1 MTAKTKYTLLASS
14 IAMIISTGQ
23 LWAQESAV
31 DTSANEDIEQ
41 ISVVGIRSSIA
52 SSVARKQESGQV
64 ADVISA
70 EDIGKF
76 PDLNVAES
84 LQRIPGIQISR
95 SRGEAS
101 GVSIRGLDEVA
112 TLLNGRNYFGG
123 ASGVSINRFA
133 SFEDIPAELVGS
145 VVVYKSVSADILEGG
160 IGGVVDI
167 ERTDALSL
175 SGPTLAGSVKEHYGD
190 LSKEWSPRG
199 SLVVGNVWDYGN
211 SGGEIGVIFGVS
223 YLEREYR
230 EDLVRNSSA
239 TPIVGEFPSGTAP
252 SGAKTSASLNSS
264 PAWGDRERTVYSL
277 GIDLS
282 LNSDTKF
289 YFDSGYTDY
298 STAQLREEFVWSFNG
313 ANTVDADFSN
323 IDENNL
329 YPASVTLSDMDFDVL
344 SMIDDRY
351 TTTYDL
357 ALGFETVAGPW
368 RFEGEVS
375 YVDTDNE
382 TNFHNTRIRDTWAAL
397 PVTISNSGF
406 VSQPP
411 SVDFGDFDVTDEG
424 NFDIVQWR
432 HESRQLKADES
443 AAKLDIDYMFDE
455 GVVRSIEAGV
465 RFASLG
471 TSKNIQNNHI
481 FDASGATYGS
491 DDPLNLVEASTWNDF
506 MDEYDGGNFPND
518 YVAVNPAYLLSRN
531 DEIREYYGFTGQSE
545 TENPRDSFDY
555 EEEVTAVYL
564 KANFETEVGGYF
576 VSGDLGGRYVQ
587 TDTTA
592 DYFFDTGNIDQNGA
606 PIYEGTKSDKDYSEF
621 LPSFNLK
628 VELTDEMLVRLAG
641 SKTFSRPHFG
651 DLAPSL
657 NLNFEQGR
665 GTGGNPDLD
674 PFTATNLDLSLEYYF
689 ASGGM
694 ASSAI
699 FYKDIDGFLQTSEN
713 QETIGGND
721 FIILRKSNG
730 GSGTVR
736 GLELAYQQF
745 FDFLPVPFDGLG
757 IQANYTYV
765 DSDVPSPN
773 PLLPNISLEG
783 LSDNSYNLVAIYED
797 DLFSG
802 RLSYNYRSD
811 FLVTTEVAQEGFGQ
825 LDLSLSYNV
834 SESFRLTLDA
844 LNLLRRDHFEYRAGD
859 KYDPYHWIATEK
871 QVLVGVSYTF

>member
-1 MTAKTKYTLLASS
+1 MKASTQHTILASAVS
-14 IAMIISTGQ
+14 MILSTGQ
-23 LWAQESAV
+23 LWAQENAPATGAS
-31 DTSANEDIEQ
+31 EDIEQ

-52 SSVARKQESGQV
+52 SSVARKQESGQM
-64 ADVISA
+64 ADVITA

-123 ASGVSINRFA
+123 GSELSINRFA

-175 SGPTLAGSVKEHYGD
+175 SGPTIAGSFKEHYGD

-199 SLVVGNVWDYGN
+199 SLVVGNIWDYGN
-211 SGGEIGVIFGVS
+211 NGGEIGVIFGVS

-230 EDLVRNSSA
+230 EDLVRNSSS
-239 TPIVGEFPSGTAP
+239 TPIVGDFAGGIAP
-252 SGAKTSASLNSS
+252 AGAKTSASLNSS

-277 GIDLS
+277 GVDVS

-298 STAQLREEFVWSFNG
+298 TTSQLRQEFVWGFDGSNV
-313 ANTVDADFSN
+313 VDADFSN
-323 IDENNL
+323 IDENHL
-329 YPASVTLSDMDFDVL
+329 YPASVTLSDMNFDAL
-344 SMIDDRY
+344 AMINDRK
-351 TTTYDL
+351 TQTYDL
-357 ALGFETVAGPW
+357 ATGFETVAGPW
-368 RFEGEVS
+368 SIAGEVS
-375 YVDTDNE
+375 YVNTDND
-382 TNFHNTRIRDTWAAL
+382 TNFHNTRIRDSWDAL
-397 PVTISNSGF
+397 PVTVNNSGSP
-406 VSQPP
+406 SQPP
-411 SVDFGDFDVTDEG
+411 SFDFGAFDVADEG
-424 NFDIVQWR
+424 NYDIVQWR

-443 AAKLDIDYMFDE
+443 AVKMDVDYAFDE
-455 GVVRSIEAGV
+455 GMLRSIKAGF
-465 RFASLG
+465 RFANLG
-471 TSKNIQNNHI
+471 TTKNIQDNHI
-481 FDASGATYGS
+481 FDASGATFGS
-491 DDPLNLVEASTWNDF
+491 DDPLNLVEPSVWDNF
-506 MDEYDGGNFPND
+506 MDQYDGGDFPNG
-518 YVAVNPAYLLSRN
+518 YVAVNPNSLLSRN
-531 DEIREYYGFTGQSE
+531 DDIREYYGFSDQSQIK
-545 TENPRDSFDY
+545 NPRDSFDY
-555 EEEVTAVYL
+555 EEEVSAFYL
-564 KANFETEVGGYF
+564 KANFETEVSGLF

-592 DYFFDTGNIDQNGA
+592 DYFFDTGNTEQSGA
-606 PIYEGTKSDKDYSEF
+606 PIYEGTKSAKDYSEF
-621 LPSFNLK
+621 LPSFNVK
-628 VELTDEMLVRLAG
+628 VELNEELLVRVAG

-689 ASGGM
+689 ASGGL
-694 ASSAI
+694 ASSTV
-699 FYKDIDGFLQTSEN
+699 FYKDIDGFLQTSESA
-713 QETIGGND
+713 ETIGGND
-721 FIILRKSNG
+721 FVILRKSNG

-736 GLELAYQQF
+736 GIELAYQQF
-745 FDFLPVPFDGLG
+745 FDFLPAPFDGLG
-757 IQANYTYV
+757 LQANYTYV

-797 DLFSG
+797 DLVSG

-811 FLVTTEVAQEGFGQ
+811 FLVSTEVAQEGFGQ
-825 LDLSLSYNV
+825 LDLSLAYNV

>member
-1 MTAKTKYTLLASS
+1 MKARTQHTILASA
-14 IAMIISTGQ
+14 IGMILSTSQ
-23 LWAQESAV
+23 LWAQDNTAPVS
-31 DTSANEDIEQ
+31 EDVEQ

-52 SSVARKQESGQV
+52 SSVARKQESSQV
-64 ADVISA
+64 ADVITA

-123 ASGVSINRFA
+123 ASDLSINRFA

-167 ERTDALSL
+167 ERTNALSL
-175 SGPTLAGSVKEHYGD
+175 SGPTLVGSVKEHYGD
-190 LSKEWSPRG
+190 LSKEWSPRA
-199 SLVVGNVWDYGN
+199 SVVAGNVWDYGSN
-211 SGGEIGVIFGVS
+211 GGEIGVIFGMS

-230 EDLVRNSSA
+230 EDLVRNSSS
-239 TPIVGEFPSGTAP
+239 TPIVGTFPGGTAP
-252 SGAKTSASLNSS
+252 AGAKTSASLNSS
-264 PAWGDRERTVYSL
+264 PAWGDRERVVYSL
-277 GIDLS
+277 GVDVS
-282 LNSDTKF
+282 LNNDTKV

-298 STAQLREEFVWSFNG
+298 TTAQLRQEFVWGFSG
-313 ANTVDADFSN
+313 SKVVDADFSN
-323 IDENNL
+323 MDSNNF
-329 YPASVTLSDMDFDVL
+329 YPASVTLSDMTFDVL
-344 SMIDDRY
+344 SMIDDRK
-351 TTTYDL
+351 TKTYDF
-357 ALGFETVAGPW
+357 AAGFETVTGPW
-368 RFEGEVS
+368 KIEGEVS
-375 YVDTDNE
+375 YVNTDNE
-382 TNFHNTRIRDTWAAL
+382 TNFHNTRIRDNWDAL
-397 PVTISNSGF
+397 PVVVNNGGLPN
-406 VSQPP
+406 QPP
-411 SVDFGDFDVTDEG
+411 SVDFG
-424 NFDIVQWR
+424 NFAVDNEDNFNIVQWR
-432 HESRQLKADES
+432 HESRQLKADET
-443 AAKLDIDYMFDE
+443 AAKLDIDYAFDE
-455 GVVRSIEAGV
+455 GMLRSIEAGI

-471 TSKNIQNNHI
+471 TSKNVQNNHI

-491 DDPLNLVEASTWNDF
+491 DDPLNLVEPSVWNNF
-506 MDEYDGGNFPND
+506 MDEYDGANFPNS
-518 YVAVNPAYLLSRN
+518 YVAVNPKYLLSRN

-555 EEEVTAVYL
+555 VEDVSALYL
-564 KANFETEVGGYF
+564 KANFETEVGDF
-576 VSGDLGGRYVQ
+576 FISGNVGGRYVK

-592 DYFFDTGNIDQNGA
+592 DYFFDTGNTNQSGA
-606 PIYEGTKSDKDYSEF
+606 PIYEGTKSDKSYGEF

-628 VELTDEMLVRLAG
+628 IELNDELLLRLAG

-657 NLNFEQGR
+657 YLNFEQGR

-674 PFTATNLDLSLEYYF
+674 PFTATNLDMSLEYYF

-694 ASSAI
+694 ASSTI
-699 FYKDIDGFLQTSEN
+699 FYKDIDGFLQTSES

-745 FDFLPVPFDGLG
+745 FDFLPAPFDGLG
-757 IQANYTYV
+757 LQANYTYV

-811 FLVTTEVAQEGFGQ
+811 FLITTEVAQEGFGQ
-825 LDLSLSYNV
+825 LDLSLAYNLSDSV
-834 SESFRLTLDA
+834 RLTLDA
-844 LNLLRRDHFEYRAGD
+844 LNLLRRDHLEYRAD
-859 KYDPYHWIATEK
+859 DVYNPYHWITTEK

>member
-1 MTAKTKYTLLASS
+1 MKASTQHTILASAVS
-14 IAMIISTGQ
+14 MILSTGQ
-23 LWAQESAV
+23 LWAQENAPATGAS
-31 DTSANEDIEQ
+31 EDIEQ

-52 SSVARKQESGQV
+52 SSVARKQESGQM
-64 ADVISA
+64 ADVITA

-123 ASGVSINRFA
+123 GSELSINRFA

-175 SGPTLAGSVKEHYGD
+175 SGPTIAGSFKEHYGD
-190 LSKEWSPRG
+190 LSKKWSPRG
-199 SLVVGNVWDYGN
+199 SLVAGNIWDYGN

-230 EDLVRNSSA
+230 EDLVRNSSS
-239 TPIVGEFPSGTAP
+239 TPIVGDFLGGSAP
-252 SGAKTSASLNSS
+252 EGAKTSASLNSS

-277 GIDLS
+277 GVDIS

-289 YFDSGYTDY
+289 YFDSGYTNY
-298 STAQLREEFVWSFNG
+298 TTTQFRQEFVWAFDGSNV
-313 ANTVDADFSN
+313 VDADFSN
-323 IDENNL
+323 MDENHL
-329 YPASVTLSDMDFDVL
+329 YPASVALSDMDFDAL
-344 SMIDDRY
+344 SMVDNRK
-351 TTTYDL
+351 TKTYDL
-357 ALGFETVAGPW
+357 ATGFETVAGPW
-368 RFEGEVS
+368 SIEGEVS
-375 YVDTDNE
+375 YVNTDND
-382 TNFHNTRIRDTWAAL
+382 TNFHNTRIRDDWDAL
-397 PVTISNSGF
+397 PVTVNNSGSP
-406 VSQPP
+406 SQPP
-411 SVDFGDFDVTDEG
+411 SFDFGNFNVADE
-424 NFDIVQWR
+424 NNYDIVQWR

-443 AAKLDIDYMFDE
+443 AAKLDVDYAFEDGMI
-455 GVVRSIEAGV
+455 RSIEAGL
-465 RFASLG
+465 RFANLG
-471 TSKNIQNNHI
+471 TTKNIQNNHI

-491 DDPLNLVEASTWNDF
+491 DDPLNLVEPSVWDNF
-506 MDEYDGGNFPND
+506 MDEYDGANFPNG
-518 YVAVNPAYLLSRN
+518 YVAVNPDYLLSRN
-531 DEIREYYGFTGQSE
+531 DEIRDYYGFTGQSE

-555 EEEVTAVYL
+555 EEKVSAFYV
-564 KANFETEVGGYF
+564 KANFETEVGGLF

-592 DYFFDTGNIDQNGA
+592 DYFFDTGNTEQSGA
-606 PIYEGTKSDKDYSEF
+606 PIYEGTKSAKDYSEF
-621 LPSFNLK
+621 LPSFNVK
-628 VELTDEMLVRLAG
+628 VELNEELLVRVAG

-689 ASGGM
+689 ASGGL
-694 ASSAI
+694 ASSTV
-699 FYKDIDGFLQTSEN
+699 FYKDIDGFLQTSESA
-713 QETIGGND
+713 ETIGGND
-721 FIILRKSNG
+721 FVILRKSNG

-736 GLELAYQQF
+736 GIELAYQQF
-745 FDFLPVPFDGLG
+745 FDFLPAPFDGLG
-757 IQANYTYV
+757 LQANYTYV

-797 DLFSG
+797 DLVSG

-811 FLVTTEVAQEGFGQ
+811 FLVSTEVAQEGFGQ
-825 LDLSLSYNV
+825 LDLSLAYNV

>member
-1 MTAKTKYTLLASS
+1 MKTSTQHTILASA
-14 IAMIISTGQ
+14 IGMILCTGQ
-23 LWAQESAV
+23 LWAQENAPATGAS
-31 DTSANEDIEQ
+31 EDVEQ
-41 ISVVGIRSSIA
+41 ISVVGIRSSITN
-52 SSVARKQESGQV
+52 SVARKQGASQV

-123 ASGVSINRFA
+123 ASELSINRFA

-175 SGPTLAGSVKEHYGD
+175 NGPTLVGSFKEHYGD

-199 SLVVGNVWDYGN
+199 SLVAGNIWDYG
-211 SGGEIGVIFGVS
+211 SDGGEIGVIFGVS

-230 EDLVRNSSA
+230 EDLVRNSSS
-239 TPIVGEFPSGTAP
+239 TPIVGTFPSGTAP
-252 SGAKTSASLNSS
+252 NGAKTSASLNSS

-277 GIDLS
+277 GVDMS

-289 YFDSGYTDY
+289 FFDSGYTEY
-298 STAQLREEFVWSFNG
+298 STAQLRQEFVWGFNG
-313 ANTVDADFSN
+313 NNVVDADFSN
-323 IDENNL
+323 MDEDNL
-329 YPASVTLSDMDFDVL
+329 YPASVTLSDMTFDVL
-344 SMIDDRY
+344 SMIDDRK

-357 ALGFETVAGPW
+357 ALGFETVAGPL
-368 RFEGEVS
+368 RIEGEVS
-375 YVDTDNE
+375 YVNTDNE
-382 TNFHNTRIRDTWAAL
+382 TNFHNTRVRDNWDAL
-397 PVTISNSGF
+397 PVTVNNSGF
-406 VSQPP
+406 PSEPP
-411 SVDFGDFDVTDEG
+411 SLDLG
-424 NFDIVQWR
+424 NFDVSDENNFNIVQWR

-443 AAKLDIDYMFDE
+443 AAKLDIDYMFDD
-455 GVVRSIEAGV
+455 GMVRSIEAGF

-471 TSKNIQNNHI
+471 TTKYIQNNHI

-491 DDPLNLVEASTWNDF
+491 DDPLNLVEPSVWDNF
-506 MDEYDGGNFPND
+506 MDKYDGGNFPNN
-518 YVAVNPAYLLSRN
+518 YVAVNPTYLLSRN
-531 DEIREYYGFTGQSE
+531 DEIRDYYGFTGQAG

-555 EEEVTAVYL
+555 VEDVSALYL
-564 KANFETEVGGYF
+564 KANFETEVGGLF
-576 VSGDLGGRYVQ
+576 VSGDVGGRYVK

-592 DYFFDTGNIDQNGA
+592 DYFFDTGNLDQTGA
-606 PIYEGTKSDKDYSEF
+606 PIYEGTTNDKNYSEF

-628 VELTDEMLVRLAG
+628 VELNDELLLRVAG

-657 NLNFEQGR
+657 YLNFEQGR
-665 GTGGNPDLD
+665 GNGGNPDLD
-674 PFTATNLDLSLEYYF
+674 PFTANNLDLTLEYYF
-689 ASGGM
+689 ESGGM

-699 FYKDIDGFLQTSEN
+699 FYKDIDGFLQTTESQEN
-713 QETIGGND
+713 IGGND
-721 FIILRKSNG
+721 FVILRKSNG
-730 GSGTVR
+730 SSGTVR

-745 FDFLPVPFDGLG
+745 FDFLPAPFNGLG
-757 IQANYTYV
+757 VQANYTYV

-773 PLLPNISLEG
+773 PLLPNITLEG
-783 LSDNSYNLVAIYED
+783 LSDNSYNLVGIYED

-825 LDLSLSYNV
+825 LDLSLAYNV

-844 LNLLRRDHFEYRAGD
+844 LNLLRRDHFEYNAGD
-859 KYDPYHWIATEK
+859 KLNPYHWITTEK

>member
-1 MTAKTKYTLLASS
+1 M
-14 IAMIISTGQ
+14 
-23 LWAQESAV
+23 
-31 DTSANEDIEQ
+31 
-41 ISVVGIRSSIA
+41 
-52 SSVARKQESGQV
+52 
-64 ADVISA
+64 
-70 EDIGKF
+70 
-76 PDLNVAES
+76 
-84 LQRIPGIQISR
+84 
-95 SRGEAS
+95 
-101 GVSIRGLDEVA
+101 SIRGLDEVA

-239 TPIVGEFPSGTAP
+239 TPIVGDFPSGTAP

-621 LPSFNLK
+621 LPSL
-628 VELTDEMLVRLAG
+628 
-641 SKTFSRPHFG
+641 
-651 DLAPSL
+651 
-657 NLNFEQGR
+657 
-665 GTGGNPDLD
+665 
-674 PFTATNLDLSLEYYF
+674 
-689 ASGGM
+689 
-694 ASSAI
+694 I
-699 FYKDIDGFLQTSEN
+699 
-713 QETIGGND
+713 
-721 FIILRKSNG
+721 
-730 GSGTVR
+730 
-736 GLELAYQQF
+736 
-745 FDFLPVPFDGLG
+745 
-757 IQANYTYV
+757 
-765 DSDVPSPN
+765 
-773 PLLPNISLEG
+773 
-783 LSDNSYNLVAIYED
+783 
-797 DLFSG
+797 
-802 RLSYNYRSD
+802 
-811 FLVTTEVAQEGFGQ
+811 
-825 LDLSLSYNV
+825 
-834 SESFRLTLDA
+834 
-844 LNLLRRDHFEYRAGD
+844 
-859 KYDPYHWIATEK
+859 
-871 QVLVGVSYTF
+871 